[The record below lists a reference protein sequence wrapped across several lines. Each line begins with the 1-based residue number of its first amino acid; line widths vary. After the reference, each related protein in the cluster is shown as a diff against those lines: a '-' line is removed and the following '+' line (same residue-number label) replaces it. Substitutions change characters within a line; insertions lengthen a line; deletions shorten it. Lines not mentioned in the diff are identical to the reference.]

1 MKVLIVSTVRFRL
14 NGVTSV
20 ILNYYR
26 NMDKA
31 DMQIDFVVHNEIS
44 DEYRQELESNGSR
57 VFRLPRKKNPLVYMW
72 KLYRL
77 LKKGSYDII
86 HIHGNSAMMTIDVLP
101 AVLAGTPVRI
111 VHCHSTSCSHMKAHK
126 LLLPLFSKCY
136 THGFACGEAAGR
148 WLFGSKPFQ
157 IIKNGIELKRYCY
170 DPALRQTSREKLG
183 AEDQTVIGHIGNFSS
198 EKNHTFL
205 IDAFSTLLKRDR
217 SYLLALIGDGILM
230 DDIRAK
236 AAESGIEK
244 DVVFIGK
251 TTQVPEYLQA
261 MDMLVLP
268 SRHEGLPVVLVEAQA
283 AGLPC
288 LVSEAVSR
296 EADLSNSLKFI
307 PIDDPAVWADNM
319 QATAAAKE
327 DRIAN
332 CNRWRQHITAA
343 GYDVVQNAQEMKR
356 LYEQYLLKT
365 QARNEHP

>member
-44 DEYRQELESNGSR
+44 DEYRQELEGNGSR

-77 LKKGSYDII
+77 LKKGKYDII

-111 VHCHSTSCSHMKAHK
+111 VHSHSTSCSHMKAHK

-157 IIKNGIELKRYCY
+157 IIKNGIELKRYSY
-170 DPALRQTSREKLG
+170 DPALRQTFREKLG
-183 AEDQTVIGHIGNFSS
+183 AEDRTVIGHIGNFTS
-198 EKNHTFL
+198 EKNHAFL
-205 IDAFSTLLKRDR
+205 IEAFSALLKRDR
-217 SYLLALIGDGILM
+217 SYLLVLIGDGILM

-268 SRHEGLPVVLVEAQA
+268 SLHEGLPVVLVEAQA

-296 EADLSNSLKFI
+296 EADLSGSLKFI
-307 PIDDPAVWADNM
+307 PIDDPAVWAD
-319 QATAAAKE
+319 AIEAAAAKRL
-327 DRIAN
+327 DRAQQYVQWQQ
-332 CNRWRQHITAA
+332 CAAEA
-343 GYDVVQNAQEMKR
+343 GYDISHNAVITKQ
-356 LYEQYLLKT
+356 LYQQYLGERKHT
-365 QARNEHP
+365 